1 MKTKDANDLL
11 ERYRAGNCTEE
22 ELRLLRNWF
31 DTLGEEEK
39 AEFSAAEL
47 NSISTE
53 MWSAVQPRRKQSG
66 KLRRISY
73 VSAAAV
79 VALLIVSV
87 FAVRLFM
94 KQQPEVPK
102 VAITEQL
109 TDTAFAAAPGSQ
121 QATLTLADGS
131 IISLTDAKNGAIAE
145 QSGVSISKTA
155 DGELVYTI
163 TANAAAQNNAWNTI
177 ATPRGG
183 QYKVL
188 LPDGS
193 VVWLNA
199 ESSLRYPPVFAGSE
213 RKVILTGEAYFDVSA
228 HKTMPFV
235 VSTSKQ
241 QLTVLGTQ
249 FNINAYPE
257 TDNTITTLLTG
268 SVRVAL
274 ADSTGTA
281 TLKPGQQSSVN
292 STIKVVTTDPNDAI
306 AWKSGYLLL
315 ENETFEV
322 IMKRIARRYDLD
334 IIYQTKP
341 AALQLGGRI
350 SMNRPLE
357 EVLQALELG
366 THLHLRVSGKQLIVS
381 E

>member
-1 MKTKDANDLL
+1 MKNKDANDLL

-31 DTLGEEEK
+31 DTLGENEK
-39 AEFSAAEL
+39 AAFSDAGL
-47 NSISTE
+47 NGVSAE
-53 MWSAVQPRRKQSG
+53 MWTAIESQRKRTRKLPRIGYVAV
-66 KLRRISY
+66 
-73 VSAAAV
+73 AAAA
-79 VALLIVSV
+79 ALLIVSV
-87 FAVRLFM
+87 IAVRSFM

-102 VAITEQL
+102 VVVHEQSM
-109 TDTAFAAAPGSQ
+109 DTAFAAAPGSQ
-121 QATLTLADGS
+121 QATLTLSDGR

-163 TANAAAQNNAWNTI
+163 TANAAAQGSAWNTI

-199 ESSLRYPPVFAGSE
+199 ESSLRYPPVFTGNE
-213 RKVILTGEAYFDVSA
+213 RRVILSGEAYFDVSA
-228 HKTMPFV
+228 HKSMPFIV
-235 VSTSKQ
+235 QTTQQ

-257 TDNTITTLLTG
+257 NNRSITTLLTG

-281 TLKPGQQSSVN
+281 TLKPGQQSLLG
-292 STIKVVTTDPNDAI
+292 STIKVVETDPNDAI

-315 ENETFEV
+315 ENEAFDV

-334 IIYQTKP
+334 IVYQTKS

-357 EVLQALELG
+357 EVLQALELSA
-366 THLHLRVSGKQLIVS
+366 HLHFKVSGKQLTVS